1 MDFRRPNGN
10 LDPAVGGITA
20 CGDSDPAPLPVG
32 AADKT
37 VTATAATAVGDIERN
52 RMVDSV
58 RAWVRLTADLWM
70 KADSVGLMEQY
81 LNEDSLV
88 SVTQGV
94 PTVARDSIEHM
105 LDGIAKTSNRHID
118 VQIHRIDVLAP
129 GIAAL
134 TMSFH
139 FQGNDPDKKH
149 FDSQGIYSAVAAERD

>member
-1 MDFRRPNGN
+1 VPIPWRPAELSVGHIMDFRRPNGN

-81 LNEDSLV
+81 LNEDSL
-88 SVTQGV
+88 
-94 PTVARDSIEHM
+94 ARS
-105 LDGIAKTSNRHID
+105 LRA
-118 VQIHRIDVLAP
+118 
-129 GIAAL
+129 
-134 TMSFH
+134 
-139 FQGNDPDKKH
+139 FQRWPAIPL
-149 FDSQGIYSAVAAERD
+149 STCSMA